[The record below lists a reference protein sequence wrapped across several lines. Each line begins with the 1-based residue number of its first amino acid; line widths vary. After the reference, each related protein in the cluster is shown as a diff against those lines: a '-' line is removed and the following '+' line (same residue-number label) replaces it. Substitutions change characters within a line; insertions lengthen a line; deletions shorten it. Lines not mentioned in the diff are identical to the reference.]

1 MPQTFKIFSSSAGS
15 GKTYQLTKE
24 YLKLAL
30 QSDSPSYYRSVLA
43 ITFTNDAANE
53 MKERILGALRKFN
66 DPNLDASARVKSEAL
81 LEDITA
87 EIREEYDQPGID
99 KDLIRQRAGKTF
111 EQILYNYSEFSVSTI
126 DAFVN
131 KVVTA
136 FTRELNIPYN
146 FEVDLDTTT
155 LLQTAVSML
164 LDKVNSAPENS
175 LLAQTLE
182 NYALEKAQDGR
193 SWNNLPAELASFA
206 ANLLNE
212 QVYEA
217 VSDLQQL
224 SLEDFKGLRQELY
237 RQKKQIEQTV
247 LTAARQAI
255 DLFAANQIE
264 PAHLHQKERGIYGFF
279 NKYLKSFEFNP
290 PNTYAWQTINDD
302 KWCGSKVAKDVEARL
317 DGIKGQ
323 LVALF
328 ETIEKTRQ
336 QQGANYILIQEVL
349 KHLYQVSVLNE
360 LEKCIQDIK
369 RDTNLVHISE
379 FNKRIT
385 DIVLNEPVPFIYERL
400 GEKYSH
406 ILIDEFQ
413 DTSSLQ
419 WNNLLPLIE
428 NSLASGHFNMAVGD
442 AKQAIYRWRGGD
454 MDQILHL
461 YKRNTGALLYNRR
474 NRELLEDRYQTL
486 DQALDPDNLNKN
498 FRSAAEIIHFN
509 NDLFSFISQA
519 YPAYPMLQS
528 IYDEDFQQKLP
539 PDGGRTGGHVQVIFA
554 QQEDSNYQYDLDTC
568 SRSDTFFELYHK
580 EQLLTYQEST
590 LALILQLIRTAVQEG
605 YAKRDIAI
613 LSRTNRNSRLVAGF
627 LKEVGIDIISQDSL
641 SLQFAEVVNLIIALF
656 KVFNRPGDTLARSEA
671 LYLFYKVVLDKSP
684 DTATI
689 QSVGQIASSAGYQV
703 FFDLLRAHGYDMQE
717 KETGNL
723 SIYELTEKI
732 IRIFSLLGKNNE
744 SEYLFRFLDVVL
756 EYSLKQSN
764 NLNNFLEY
772 WESHKEKLSINSPK
786 NRDAITITSIHKAK
800 GLAYPVVI
808 VPFADWSLEPMRGSL
823 LWGRVPASMPV
834 SQKMPAAVV
843 NMSKK
848 LEETPLKEQY
858 QQELE
863 KTFIENLNMLYVG
876 LTRPENRLYIIAQKK
891 DFTKPGAQNNIS
903 YLFYQY
909 LQHQELWKEDQLCYQ
924 LAKGNPE
931 KKTHAEVSDQVFH
944 LDLFASYNW
953 TQRLRLKQHANN
965 VFDFATQQ
973 EHRRL
978 NRKLHYAL
986 SRITVAEDLEFSLR
1000 QLVNEGIISTREVS
1014 EMRQL
1019 LLAIIGHPQLAP
1031 YFTRKT
1037 FVEKEK
1043 EILNLRASR
1052 YKPDRIAFDETGTKV
1067 VLLDFKAPPLV
1078 QEHRDNLNFYA
1089 GLFKDLLF
1097 AEVACI
1103 LYYFDA
1109 EQIERWTYTG
1119 EAAQKGQVA
1128 APDGQVV
1135 KTKE

>member
-1 MPQTFKIFSSSAGS
+1 VPQTFKIFSSSAGS
-15 GKTYQLTKE
+15 GKTYHLTKE

-30 QSDSPSYYRSVLA
+30 QSDNPSYYRSVLA

-53 MKERILGALRKFN
+53 MKERILSALRQFN
-66 DPNLDASARVKSEAL
+66 DDSLAARARAKSEAL
-81 LEDITA
+81 LQAITE
-87 EIREEYDQPGID
+87 EIRREYNQPD
-99 KDLIRQRAGKTF
+99 TDAETIRRRAGRTF

-155 LLQTAVSML
+155 LLANAVSLL
-164 LDKVNSAPENS
+164 LDKVNNGPENG

-182 NYALEKAQDGR
+182 NYALEKAEEGR

-217 VSDLQQL
+217 VTELQKL
-224 SLEDFKGLRQELY
+224 SLEDFRNIRQELY
-237 RQKKQIEQTV
+237 AQKKQIEETV
-247 LTAARQAI
+247 LTAAREAI
-255 DLFAANQIE
+255 DLFAAHQVE

-290 PNTYAWQTINDD
+290 PNTYAWQTINED
-302 KWCGSKVAKDVEARL
+302 KWCGSKVARDIEARL
-317 DGIKGQ
+317 DGLKGQ
-323 LVALF
+323 LVQLF
-328 ETIEKTRQ
+328 WLIETTRTGQ
-336 QQGANYILIQEVL
+336 ASHYILINEIL

-400 GEKYSH
+400 GEKYNH

-461 YKRNTGALLYNRR
+461 YKRNTPALFR
-474 NRELLEDRYQTL
+474 NRKNEDLLEARYETL
-486 DQALDPDNLNKN
+486 DLALTPAELNTN
-498 FRSAAEIIHFN
+498 YRSAAEIIAFN
-509 NDLFSFISQA
+509 NELFAFISQA
-519 YPAYPMLQS
+519 YPAFPMLQS
-528 IYDEDFQQKLP
+528 IYDENFRQASP
-539 PDGGRTGGHVQVIFA
+539 AGSGRSGGHVQIVFTHH
-554 QQEDSNYQYDLDTC
+554 DDTNYRYDLDNCT
-568 SRSDTFFELYHK
+568 RTEELYPGYG
-580 EQLLTYQEST
+580 QPAILTYQEST
-590 LALILQLIRTAVQEG
+590 LQLILQMIDTAVGEG
-605 YAKRDIAI
+605 YEWKDIAI

-627 LKEVGIDIISQDSL
+627 LKEKQFDIISQDSL
-641 SLQFAEVVNLIIALF
+641 SLQFAEVVNLIVALF
-656 KVFNRPGDTLARSEA
+656 KVFNLPDDTLARSEA
-671 LYLFYKVVLDKSP
+671 LYLVYKVVLQAP
-684 DTATI
+684 PANDTTQTI
-689 QSVGQIASSAGYQV
+689 AAIANSTGHQA
-703 FFDLLRAHGYDMQE
+703 FFDQVRSLGFDLEE

-732 IRIFSLLGKNNE
+732 IRIFGLLGKNNE

-756 EYSLKQSN
+756 EYSLNQSN

-772 WESHKEKLSINSPK
+772 WDLHQEKLSINSPK
-786 NRDAITITSIHKAK
+786 NRNAITITSIHKAK

-808 VPFADWSLEPMRGSL
+808 VPFADWSVEPMRGAL
-823 LWGRVPASMPV
+823 LWGKVPADLPFSRQIPT
-834 SQKMPAAVV
+834 AVV
-843 NMSKK
+843 NLSKK

-858 QQELE
+858 QLELE

-876 LTRPENRLYIIAQKK
+876 FTRPQDRLYIIGQKK
-891 DFTKPGAQNNIS
+891 DFNAGSNQKNIS
-903 YLFYQY
+903 YLLSQY
-909 LQHQELWKEDQLCYQ
+909 LQFKGVWNEEQLCYQ
-924 LAKGNPE
+924 LAKGDPPVKASAPITE
-931 KKTHAEVSDQVFH
+931 AVFH
-944 LDLFASYNW
+944 LDLFQSFNW
-953 TQRLRLKQHANN
+953 TQRLQLKQHANN

-1000 QLVNEGIISTREVS
+1000 QLVNEGILSSKEVP
-1014 EMRQL
+1014 EMRGML
-1019 LLAIIGHPQLAP
+1019 LRIVQHPQLAR
-1031 YFTRKT
+1031 YFGRQT
-1037 FVEKEK
+1037 VIEKEK
-1043 EILNLRASR
+1043 EILNVRATR
-1052 YKPDRIAFDETGTKV
+1052 YKPDRIVFDGAKV
-1067 VLLDFKAPPLV
+1067 VLLDFKAPPLT
-1078 QEHRDNLNFYA
+1078 QEHVDNLNFYA
-1089 GLFKDLLF
+1089 GLFKDLF
-1097 AEVACI
+1097 FTEIECI

-1109 EQIERWTYTG
+1109 EQVERWTYVH
-1119 EAAQKGQVA
+1119 QL
-1128 APDGQVV
+1128 
-1135 KTKE
+1135 